1 MSSDGSPLLEFYR
14 RDGCQPCDEARI
26 ALQIVLE
33 ERIRRGDPIPL
44 VRFFDVGGNQSLET
58 TYGSR
63 VPVISLR
70 GQELVLTV
78 SERSIATFLDRVLG
92 RAA

>member
-14 RDGCQPCDEARI
+14 RDGCEPCDEARL

-33 ERIRRGDPIPL
+33 ERIKRGDPVPL
-44 VRFFDVGGNQSLET
+44 VRFFDVAANQALEQ
-58 TYGSR
+58 TYGAR
-63 VPVISLR
+63 VPVISVR
-70 GQELVLTV
+70 GQELALTV